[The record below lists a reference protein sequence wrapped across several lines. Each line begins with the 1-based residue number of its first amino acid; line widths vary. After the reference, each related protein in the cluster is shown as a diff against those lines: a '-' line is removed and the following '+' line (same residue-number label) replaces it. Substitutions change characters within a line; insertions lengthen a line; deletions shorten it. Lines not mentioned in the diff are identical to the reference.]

1 MVRVRRSRPRPARL
15 LTEFELEVMTVLWRL
30 GEANV
35 AAVLAELPRKPMAY
49 TSVSTIVRILE
60 QKGFVRSRKEGRLHV
75 YSPLVPKQEYETVA
89 LRHVIG
95 KLFDGAPLNLVRR
108 LVAAEELSADDVAEL
123 KALIAGKEK
132 RR

>member
-1 MVRVRRSRPRPARL
+1 MPASRRSPPKPARL

-30 GEANV
+30 GEATV
-35 AAVLAELPRKPMAY
+35 AEVLAELPRQPMAY
-49 TSVSTIVRILE
+49 TSVSTMVRILE
-60 QKGFVRSRKEGRLHV
+60 QKGFVRSRKEGRQHV
-75 YSPLVPKQEYETVA
+75 YSPLLPKQEYETVA

-108 LVAAEELSADDVAEL
+108 LVAAEELSAEDVAEL
-123 KALIAGKEK
+123 KALLKEK

>member
-1 MVRVRRSRPRPARL
+1 
-15 LTEFELEVMTVLWRL
+15 MTVLWRL

-60 QKGFVRSRKEGRLHV
+60 QKGFVRSRKEGRQHV

-108 LVAAEELSADDVAEL
+108 LVAAEELSAEDVAEL
-123 KALIAGKEK
+123 KALLKEK

>member
-1 MVRVRRSRPRPARL
+1 VPASRRARPKPARL

-30 GEANV
+30 GEATV
-35 AAVLAELPRKPMAY
+35 AEVQAELPRQPVAY

-60 QKGFVRSRKEGRLHV
+60 QKAFVRSRKEGRQHV
-75 YSPLVPKQEYETVA
+75 YAPRLPKQQYEAVA

-95 KLFDGAPLNLVRR
+95 KLFDGAPVNLVRA
-108 LVAAEELSADDVAEL
+108 LVEAEELSPEDLEEL
-123 KALIAGKEK
+123 KALLKEK